1 MEMLE
6 LELELI
12 LILSLKKTFF
22 LLQMTNYFF
31 KDRNDQH
38 QSPDHS
44 I

>member
-22 LLQMTNYFF
+22 FVA
-31 KDRNDQH
+31 NDKLFL
-38 QSPDHS
+38 
-44 I
+44 